1 LNRQAWDEDCTVAIS
16 ISIPTLP
23 ITRMRALALITNDD
37 PSLDELTQAVDPDV
51 AITAALLRV
60 ANSAA
65 SSPIQPV
72 RTARVAIVRMGLLET
87 KRIVL
92 SATLSSAF
100 GGLSASGINQDALWK
115 HLIST
120 ALLADGIAW
129 GEIRHGE
136 AFTAGLLHD
145 IGRLAMAEAE
155 PSRYS
160 AVVGLARR
168 GVPTSEA
175 EQLVFGMDH
184 TQWGDAISRAWGF
197 PSDLV
202 TAIAGHHTGAE
213 SGLAWAVGSARELSA
228 ALGMGDGVVDVDPF
242 DEDDLDDAMAATI
255 KELGGAEGVL
265 ERVDKYLG
273 VLPVRR

>member
-1 LNRQAWDEDCTVAIS
+1 MAIS

-37 PSLDELTQAVDPDV
+37 PSLDEITQAVDPDP

-72 RTARVAIVRMGLLET
+72 RTARVAIVRLGLLET

-100 GGLSASGINQDALWK
+100 GGLASSGINQDALWK

-168 GVPTSEA
+168 GVPATDA

-184 TQWGDAISRAWGF
+184 TQWGDAISQAWGF

-202 TAIAGHHTGAE
+202 TAISSHHAASE
-213 SGLAWAVGSARELSA
+213 SGLAWAVGSARDLSA
-228 ALGMGDGVVDVDPF
+228 ALGMGDGVIDVDPY
-242 DEDDLDDAMAATI
+242 DEESLDDAMAATI
-255 KELGGAEGVL
+255 NELGGAQGVL
-265 ERVDKYLG
+265 ERVDKYMG